1 MSKKININPDFFKI
15 SGRSAVRKKRTK
27 MKPFLNTNTLKPN
40 DIKKKLI
47 ARIKAHQQKEKLKMI
62 EERKKTEDKFK
73 DEFKDTLNYLEQMK
87 KKEQIKKRKKK
98 EKRKEIEP

>member
-40 DIKKKLI
+40 DIKK
-47 ARIKAHQQKEKLKMI
+47 
-62 EERKKTEDKFK
+62 
-73 DEFKDTLNYLEQMK
+73 N
-87 KKEQIKKRKKK
+87 
-98 EKRKEIEP
+98 